1 MIGIFVKSTRY
12 KGYPFKVLNDL
23 VSRVE
28 ADGGTVEALSCTMA
42 NFRMPYFDY
51 WQTFQTRVTDDAG
64 VVEGADC
71 FNQVIRDLKG

>member
-1 MIGIFVKSTRY
+1 MISVSVISTRY

-23 VSRVE
+23 IERVE
-28 ADGGTVEALSCTMA
+28 ADGGTVEALSCTMS

-51 WQTFQTRVTDDAG
+51 WQTFKARVEGDSG

-71 FNQVIRDLKG
+71 FNNDIRELKG

>member
-23 VSRVE
+23 ISRVE
-28 ADGGTVEALSCTMA
+28 ADGGTVGALSCTMA

-51 WQTFQTRVTDDAG
+51 WQTFQTRVTGDSG
-64 VVEGADC
+64 IVEGADC

>member
-1 MIGIFVKSTRY
+1 MIGVFVKSTRY

-23 VSRVE
+23 IDRVE
-28 ADGGTVEALSCTMA
+28 TDGGTVGALSGTMA

-71 FNQVIRDLKG
+71 FNTEIRELRG